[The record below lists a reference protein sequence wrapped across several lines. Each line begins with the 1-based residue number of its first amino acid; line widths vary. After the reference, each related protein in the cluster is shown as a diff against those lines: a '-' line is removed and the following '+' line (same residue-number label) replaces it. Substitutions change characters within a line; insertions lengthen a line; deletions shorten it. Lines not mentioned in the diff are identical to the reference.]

1 MSFGSISGGGGGGGG
16 GAGLVADAINDGT
29 TTVAPSQ
36 NAVYDALG
44 LLVPKS
50 LVDAKGDLLAG
61 TADNTITRV
70 AVGSNGQVLTADSA
84 ETAGVKWA
92 TPSGG
97 GGSVATDAIFDAK
110 GDLPAGTGA
119 DTAAKLTVGADGTLL
134 MADANSASGLRYVPS
149 PKQQYVA
156 STSYLVPDGS
166 LTAPTLQNAALPQRF
181 GVWLFFTPVR
191 RTFTVIGDYCY
202 TLESGSTLRFGFY
215 NINSDLTV
223 GSIIADEGTVAG
235 TSTGWKSISISR
247 TIEAGWFGV
256 ATWQSNH
263 STVRWERMPQWGIGP
278 LGQRGE
284 ASGQSNVLW
293 GSTTDYSAGLP
304 TNPSGLSI
312 LTAVSGNVPGNAV
325 PQIR

>member
-1 MSFGSISGGGGGGGG
+1 MTISISNPGGGGGGG
-16 GAGLVADAINDGT
+16 GLVADAINDGT

-36 NAVYDALG
+36 NAVFDALALKVPTSRTIAG
-44 LLVPKS
+44 LDLSADRTAAALRGALGTGTPGS
-50 LVDAKGDLLAG
+50 GNFLRGDGA
-61 TADNTITRV
+61 
-70 AVGSNGQVLTADSA
+70 
-84 ETAGVKWA
+84 WA
-92 TPSGG
+92 AAA
-97 GGSVATDAIFDAK
+97 GSVATDALYDAK

-134 MADANSASGLRYVPS
+134 VADSNSTAGLRYVSS

-156 STSYLVPDGS
+156 STNYLVPDGS
-166 LTAPTLQNAALPQRF
+166 LTTPSQQNAALPQRF
-181 GVWLFFTPVR
+181 GVWLFYTPVR

-223 GSIIADEGTVAG
+223 GSLIADEGTVSG
-235 TSTGWKSISISR
+235 TTTGWKSISISR

-263 STVRWERMPQWGIGP
+263 STVRWERMSQWGIGP

-284 ASGQSNVLW
+284 AWGQLNVLW

-312 LTAVSGNVPGNAV
+312 LTTSGGNVPGNAV